1 MSADLP
7 LLRPRRCRCPGCS
20 VPCSGAVQDP
30 ECRSAECRPTVVRFK
45 VVPFQFIFV
54 IVRVCVFCCLKAC
67 QHQLCTTVASVV
79 PPRCRA
85 GPVVYHRCDPSMRSA
100 NAGGKHDAWASGS
113 SLLEPRFSNL
123 DSTLQLTET
132 PCLWQYLTLRVVYYV
147 LHIRA
152 PPGGLY
158 ATLSRFG
165 SDISLTNHCSL
176 LTRITV

>member
-1 MSADLP
+1 MRLATA
-7 LLRPRRCRCPGCS
+7 S
-20 VPCSGAVQDP
+20 VAAVILGVV
-30 ECRSAECRPTVVRFK
+30 AELFIDIGMVVRFK

-113 SLLEPRFSNL
+113 SLP
-123 DSTLQLTET
+123 LQLTET

-152 PPGGLY
+152 PQAGYMPHYRGL
-158 ATLSRFG
+158 AV
-165 SDISLTNHCSL
+165 ISH
-176 LTRITV
+176 

>member
-1 MSADLP
+1 MRLATA
-7 LLRPRRCRCPGCS
+7 S
-20 VPCSGAVQDP
+20 VAAVILGVV
-30 ECRSAECRPTVVRFK
+30 AELFIDIGMVVRFK

-152 PPGGLY
+152 PQAGYMPHYRGL
-158 ATLSRFG
+158 AV
-165 SDISLTNHCSL
+165 ISH
-176 LTRITV
+176 